1 MKNIKKAD
9 EFKNIYKSKDKKSDY
24 EIEEAYINR
33 KEKVFSDRYN
43 SICSKLK
50 SGEEVSLEDINYA
63 LEEIIRVSDVY
74 EVETK

>member
-1 MKNIKKAD
+1 MKNIKKAN
-9 EFKNIYKSKDKKSDY
+9 EFKNFYEFKDKRSDY
-24 EIEEAYINR
+24 EIEEVYINR

-63 LEEIIRVSDVY
+63 LEELIRVSNVY
-74 EVETK
+74 EVKTK